1 MKNKK
6 VLIGVT
12 AGIAIYKT
20 CSLVRMFIKNGAE
33 VKVIMTDSATKLV
46 SPVVFQSL
54 SGNPV
59 YLEMFKPVG
68 ENTIN
73 HINLADW
80 CDVFILAPASA
91 NTIGKIANGIADNLL
106 LTTIMAITKEK
117 PIVIAPAMN
126 TNMWENEFVKKN
138 MRAIEKID
146 NYYIVEPEIGLLAE
160 GREGKGVLADINKIF
175 DKSKEVLN
183 QNVSRSKI

>member
-12 AGIAIYKT
+12 AGIAIYKA
-20 CSLVRMFIKNGAE
+20 CSLIRMFIKNGAE
-33 VKVIMTDSATKLV
+33 VKVVMTDSATKFI
-46 SPVVFQSL
+46 SPIVFQSL

-59 YLEMFKPVG
+59 YVKMFKPVKK
-68 ENTIN
+68 NTVD

-80 CDVFILAPASA
+80 CDIFVLAPASA

-106 LTTIMAITKEK
+106 TTTIMAMPKER
-117 PIVIAPAMN
+117 PIIIAPAMN

-138 MRAIEKID
+138 MEVIKKIN
-146 NYYIVEPEIGLLAE
+146 NYYIIEPEVGLLAE
-160 GREGKGVLADINKIF
+160 GHKGKGVLADISKIF
-175 DKSKEVLN
+175 NKSKEIL
-183 QNVSRSKI
+183 S

>member
-33 VKVIMTDSATKLV
+33 VKVIMSESSTKLI

-59 YLEMFKPVG
+59 YVDMYKPIE
-68 ENTIN
+68 ENAVD
-73 HINLADW
+73 HINLANW
-80 CDVFILAPASA
+80 CDIFVLVPASA

-106 LTTIMAITKEK
+106 TTTIMALPKGK
-117 PIVIAPAMN
+117 PVLIVPAMN
-126 TNMWENEFVKKN
+126 TNMWENEFFKKN
-138 MRAIEKID
+138 MEIIKKAD
-146 NYYIVEPEIGLLAE
+146 NYHIIEPEIGLLAE
-160 GREGKGVLADINKIF
+160 GHEGKGVLADISKIF
-175 DKSKEVLN
+175 DKSKEIL
-183 QNVSRSKI
+183 S